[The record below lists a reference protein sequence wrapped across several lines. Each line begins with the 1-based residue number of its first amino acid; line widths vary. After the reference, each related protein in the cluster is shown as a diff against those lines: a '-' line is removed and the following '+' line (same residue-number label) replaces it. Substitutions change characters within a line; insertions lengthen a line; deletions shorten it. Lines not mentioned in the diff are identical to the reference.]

1 MKISVLFFLIGF
13 ALFALSVYAQ
23 NTPKYKSVDDGVNL
37 GTRYLSEER
46 YNEAYNLFMA
56 LLREVPDNSTVN
68 ILLARSAFLSKRYY
82 QAIMAYE
89 RIIERYPQHSD
100 FHQEIAQA
108 YSALGDNTTARRYL
122 EKFNTQRAITRRLP
136 PKPSRFEA
144 HGRVVIGGI
153 YDSNANQGP
162 AENYLKLGDYFF
174 TVKDAKAIEG
184 YAAYLGL
191 NLDGSYRLSDA
202 GSWRAV
208 GDFGV
213 YLKNNFSEKLKELD
227 RNYSQYYRLAAG
239 LRGAFQTRLIDMRLK
254 AEMFDYN
261 FYQTVY
267 IYGAEINFIQ
277 AAGRSVHFVTALS
290 GDKRDYVRSEAY
302 SGLYFSG
309 GEYLRV
315 FLGGSKHYITA
326 GGRYILTDTEAEN
339 NSYNGWEASIHGG
352 FSLPFGM
359 RFSPKISWT
368 QENYDGKAT
377 VLDRE
382 DRKDT
387 RLGAGASLTFG
398 ITKSLLVDAAYQYFK
413 NDSNSELYDYERHIG
428 SLGMALMF

>member
-1 MKISVLFFLIGF
+1 MKISALFFLIGF
-13 ALFALSVYAQ
+13 ALFALSVHAQ
-23 NTPKYKSVDDGVNL
+23 DTPKYKSVDDGVNL
-37 GTRYLSEER
+37 GTRYLSEEK
-46 YNEAYNLFMA
+46 YDEAYNLFMA

-68 ILLARSAFLSKRYY
+68 ILLARSALLSNHPN
-82 QAIMAYE
+82 QAIMVYE
-89 RIIERYPQHSD
+89 RLINKEPGNKNFQRD
-100 FHQEIAQA
+100 IAQA
-108 YSALGDNTTARRYL
+108 YIAIGDRNTAQYYL
-122 EKFNTQRAITRRLP
+122 EMDGALKKEETAGR
-136 PKPSRFEA
+136 SRFEA

-174 TVKDAKAIEG
+174 TVKDAKAMES
-184 YAAYLGL
+184 YAAYLGF

-239 LRGAFQTRLIDMRLK
+239 LRGAFSTRLIDMRLK

-277 AAGRSVHFVTALS
+277 AAGRSVHFITALS
-290 GDKRDYVRSEAY
+290 GDKRDYARSENY
-302 SGLYFSG
+302 TGIYFSG
-309 GEYLRV
+309 GEYLRI

-326 GGRYILTDTEAEN
+326 GGRYILADAEAEN
-339 NSYNGWEASIHGG
+339 NSYNGWEASIRGG

-368 QENYDGKAT
+368 QENYGGGAT
-377 VLDRE
+377 ILDKE
-382 DRKDT
+382 DRKDS

-398 ITKSLLVDAAYQYFK
+398 ITNSLLIDAAYQYFK
-413 NDSNSELYDYERHIG
+413 NDSNSELYNYERHMG
-428 SLGMALMF
+428 SLGMAWTF